1 MTKVYFRKGLIFF
14 FFHMYQCMERADFVG
29 DVHKMKGLVLSVLNL
44 NRTRL
49 VVGTETSSDFGFDY

>member
-1 MTKVYFRKGLIFF
+1 
-14 FFHMYQCMERADFVG
+14 MYQCMERVDFVG

-49 VVGTETSSDFGFDY
+49 VVGTKTSSDFGFDY